1 MRRKDFLKLSAASAS
16 FLGVNVPI
24 DSINSINDFIE
35 DQNID
40 IDGSCSQL
48 THAPI
53 DKVKVGIIGLG
64 NRGSV
69 LVKMFNYLIK
79 NNLSEIIAIS
89 DLNKSNIDRNLEYI
103 NSIQNK
109 SPDLYYNNN
118 NSWRELVLRDDI
130 DLVIIATPWDVHAD
144 MSIYSMNNGKHVACE
159 VPIANNLKDCWEII
173 KVAESTKRHCLMME
187 NCCFNNE
194 ELWILN
200 MIDKGVFGSINHS
213 EGAYIHDLR
222 KHLLD
227 EKYYH
232 NHWRIKE
239 HQKRNGNL
247 YPTHGLGP
255 VCSYMNIGRGDN
267 FDHLVSMSSS
277 EESLGIASKSIN
289 SQYKDF
295 LCGDMNTT
303 LIKTKKGKTI
313 KLQFDVHT
321 GRPYTRLNNVNGTKA
336 VHQGY
341 PSKLYI
347 NNPELHWSHGW
358 LDEQEY
364 LEYRDKYNHPLW
376 EKMKKEISNNR
387 IGHGGMD
394 FVMIYRLIS
403 CLNRGLPLDIDVYDS
418 VLWSSIVP
426 LSELSVLNK
435 SKTINIPDFTGGNWK
450 NSRKTELLR
459 VI

>member
-16 FLGVNVPI
+16 FLGVNIPV

-159 VPIANNLKDCWEII
+159 VPIANNLRDCWEII
-173 KVAESTKRHCLMME
+173 NIKKLFMEQKLVCLK
-187 NCCFNNE
+187 
-194 ELWILN
+194 
-200 MIDKGVFGSINHS
+200 IDLIYQLLYV
-213 EGAYIHDLR
+213 DL
-222 KHLLD
+222 
-227 EKYYH
+227 E
-232 NHWRIKE
+232 
-239 HQKRNGNL
+239 
-247 YPTHGLGP
+247 
-255 VCSYMNIGRGDN
+255 V
-267 FDHLVSMSSS
+267 
-277 EESLGIASKSIN
+277 
-289 SQYKDF
+289 
-295 LCGDMNTT
+295 
-303 LIKTKKGKTI
+303 
-313 KLQFDVHT
+313 
-321 GRPYTRLNNVNGTKA
+321 
-336 VHQGY
+336 
-341 PSKLYI
+341 
-347 NNPELHWSHGW
+347 
-358 LDEQEY
+358 
-364 LEYRDKYNHPLW
+364 
-376 EKMKKEISNNR
+376 
-387 IGHGGMD
+387 
-394 FVMIYRLIS
+394 
-403 CLNRGLPLDIDVYDS
+403 
-418 VLWSSIVP
+418 
-426 LSELSVLNK
+426 
-435 SKTINIPDFTGGNWK
+435 
-450 NSRKTELLR
+450 
-459 VI
+459 